1 MTKRLLV
8 GLALTVLALG
18 SSCQSSDQPPQI
30 TSVSLNNDLTADE
43 VAMVLLN
50 EVDVLGTVFAVR
62 PQAVQFNDHLDD
74 LTDTTSEF
82 FLSRQWLDELSGD
95 AILANAIT
103 KYVSNDVAA
112 EQIVVLAGDSEP
124 VVVDTTVG
132 DSQVVYQD
140 GDLFTYRFAM
150 GVYGVRLTAD
160 SLATVTDLAVIQA
173 DKLASLGR
181 APQIE
186 LPSNAAIQHLPASVT
201 GGVLLGT
208 ASMTG
213 EEWLGTINDME
224 SAELAGFVS
233 GGLRRWQVADRPE
246 EIVEVVVLEM
256 ESADYPAALVAGFVS
271 FSDVV
276 IEIELPASIADA
288 ADAVDNVDIFET
300 QGQVGNY
307 FIDIAVLSPFGEVDA
322 AAAKADLVAISEEVI
337 AGFEE

>member
-1 MTKRLLV
+1 MTKRLLI

-160 SLATVTDLAVIQA
+160 SLATVTDL
-173 DKLASLGR
+173 
-181 APQIE
+181 
-186 LPSNAAIQHLPASVT
+186 
-201 GGVLLGT
+201 
-208 ASMTG
+208 
-213 EEWLGTINDME
+213 
-224 SAELAGFVS
+224 
-233 GGLRRWQVADRPE
+233 
-246 EIVEVVVLEM
+246 
-256 ESADYPAALVAGFVS
+256 
-271 FSDVV
+271 
-276 IEIELPASIADA
+276 
-288 ADAVDNVDIFET
+288 
-300 QGQVGNY
+300 
-307 FIDIAVLSPFGEVDA
+307 
-322 AAAKADLVAISEEVI
+322 
-337 AGFEE
+337 